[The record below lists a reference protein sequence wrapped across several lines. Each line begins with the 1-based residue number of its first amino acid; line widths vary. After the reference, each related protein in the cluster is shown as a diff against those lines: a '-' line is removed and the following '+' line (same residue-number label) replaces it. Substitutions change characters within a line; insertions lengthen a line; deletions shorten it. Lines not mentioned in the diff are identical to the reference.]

1 MAADTDFLCSYIDR
15 SLNAPRLRSTATVA
29 ASSEGRIRMYHVQGN
44 GAPEYALD
52 GCQEADSEARNLY
65 YQGTSGIVWLLPLMG
80 LQTVNSLLAALLN
93 SGEAGCC
100 EPGQSDSGVSLAG
113 ICTNGLFQVRCKAG
127 EALRAYHPAGSFEA
141 EDRIQGTCKIPGGQ
155 GQAKP
160 FSPVGQVFD
169 EIPDEDF
176 PNSIV
181 VQIVA
186 QELQHR

>member
-1 MAADTDFLCSYIDR
+1 MAGSSTRARHTQLMAADKDFLCSYIDR

-100 EPGQSDSGVSLAG
+100 EPGQSDSGLFTVCKP
-113 ICTNGLFQVRCKAG
+113 INGRS
-127 EALRAYHPAGSFEA
+127 H
-141 EDRIQGTCKIPGGQ
+141 T
-155 GQAKP
+155 
-160 FSPVGQVFD
+160 
-169 EIPDEDF
+169 IPDV
-176 PNSIV
+176 PW
-181 VQIVA
+181 
-186 QELQHR
+186 